1 MPYLGLCLGM
11 QCAVMEFAR
20 HVVGLEGATS
30 SEFHE
35 DAKFPVI
42 DLMPDQVDISDK
54 GGTMRLG
61 LYPCKLT
68 EGTKAHEVYGQT
80 SFTNAIAIAGNL
92 TTNTVRKWSMPAWSC
107 RARRRTTAW

>member
-1 MPYLGLCLGM
+1 M

-20 HVVGLEGATS
+20 NVVGLEGATS

-42 DLMPDQVDISDK
+42 DLMPDQVDISEK

-61 LYPCKLT
+61 LYPASGRRDQLRLST
-68 EGTKAHEVYGQT
+68 MPT
-80 SFTNAIAIAGNL
+80 SSMNAIAIAGNS
-92 TTNTVRKWSMPAWSC
+92 TTSIARKWSTPA
-107 RARRRTTAW
+107 